1 MEKKTII
8 IMGILVFYCHKI
20 RSVKQH
26 SFTILQFLQV
36 RILGMTQLD
45 LPLRSHEAEISWC

>member
-8 IMGILVFYCHKI
+8 IMGILVFYCHNI